1 MADKLAKAITKDGFL
16 RIYAVDATET
26 VNKAQKFH
34 SLSAVC
40 SAALG
45 RLLAAGLM
53 MGGMLKGD
61 DPTLTLQIKGDGPIG
76 MLVAVSDSKGNV
88 KGYCANPLVDVPLK
102 PNGKL
107 DVGGAVGNGM
117 LGVVKDLKMREP
129 YIGQVPLQTGEIGDD
144 IAFYYM
150 QSEQTPSVV
159 ALGVLVDRDYSVK
172 CAGGYIIQ
180 VMPECDEATLSK
192 LENSIQNIMP
202 VTEMLGSGM
211 NVIDMINYVMLG
223 FDTEILEESEVG
235 YNCDCS
241 YERMERAVVSLGK
254 EQISEIIK
262 DTGEAEICCHFCDR
276 KYTFDTD
283 KLISLMQS
291 AK

>member
-1 MADKLAKAITKDGFL
+1 MADKLIKAITKDGFL

-26 VNKAQKFH
+26 VNKAQKYH

-45 RLLAAGLM
+45 RLLSAGLM
-53 MGGMLKGD
+53 MGAMLKGD

-88 KGYCANPLVDVPLK
+88 KGYCANPQVDIPLK

-107 DVGGAVGNGM
+107 DVGGAVGSGM
-117 LGVVKDLKMREP
+117 LGIIKDLKMREP

-144 IAFYYM
+144 LAFYYM

-159 ALGVLVDRDYSVK
+159 ALGVLIDRDYSVK

-180 VMPECDEATLSK
+180 VMPECDEQTLSK
-192 LENSIQNIMP
+192 LENSIQNMMS
-202 VTEMLGSGM
+202 VTEMLSNNM
-211 NVIDMINYVMLG
+211 SVTDMINYVMLG
-223 FDTEILEESEVG
+223 FDTEILEESDVR

-241 YERMERAVVSLGK
+241 LDRMERAIVSLGK
-254 EQISEIIK
+254 EQIKEIIE

-276 KYTFDTD
+276 KYTFDTN
-283 KLISLMQS
+283 KLIDLMKS